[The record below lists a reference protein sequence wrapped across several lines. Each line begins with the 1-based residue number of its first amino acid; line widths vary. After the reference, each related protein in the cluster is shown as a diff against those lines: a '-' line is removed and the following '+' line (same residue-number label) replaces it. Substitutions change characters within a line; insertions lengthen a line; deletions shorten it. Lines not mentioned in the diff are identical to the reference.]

1 MNIKIILSLSVVLL
15 SGIAISCTQEKEIK
29 KNVPLAPEQYRRPEN
44 LILSNYEYST
54 EELKNKFSEEMM
66 KLSTDRIKMV
76 NEVNNNGPFKPTPE
90 SIDSH
95 VIPEWFE
102 DAKFGMFIDW
112 GLWSLAGWADKSPVE
127 GDPSEEPRTYP
138 DWYELR
144 MYHEFKAYHEKNWG
158 SDFERDHFIPLFTAF
173 QYQPEKLVD
182 IAVESGMKYIVPFTK
197 HCTGFCLW
205 PSSFTQRDVG
215 DMGPKRD
222 LIKPL
227 KESCIQNGLK
237 LGFYLCIGEWEYP
250 LIDENGKI
258 YKGEWGK
265 RPESITDL
273 KKLETM
279 WSGKIPVKDYYA
291 DYLVPLA
298 TEFIDNYDPDILW
311 FDAEWMTETSENH
324 SYDMAAYF
332 YNKAQ
337 GRKEVVINDRYGEV
351 NGKGLRWQRGD
362 FYTSESEGHSYDDK
376 KSSNVWEECRGI
388 STSYGFN
395 WQDTENSV
403 ISSEKFIQMFV
414 DIVAKG
420 GNLLLITNLDGN
432 GALPEIQ
439 AKRLK
444 DIGKWLKVNG
454 EGIYGTRAY
463 STVSEG
469 TVNYTR
475 SKDNKVVYAIAIEW
489 PGKQLKVKS
498 VTPRKDSD
506 VFMLGFEGTL
516 KWSYDIDE
524 GVTIIEI
531 PDILQEESNRPC
543 NHAYTFKINI

>member
-1 MNIKIILSLSVVLL
+1 
-15 SGIAISCTQEKEIK
+15 
-29 KNVPLAPEQYRRPEN
+29 
-44 LILSNYEYST
+44 
-54 EELKNKFSEEMM
+54 MM
-66 KLSTDRIKMV
+66 KLSTARIEMV
-76 NEVNNNGPFKPTPE
+76 REVNAKGKFKATPE
-90 SIDSH
+90 SIDKH
-95 VIPEWFE
+95 LVPEWFE

-112 GLWSLAGWADKSPVE
+112 GLWSIAGWADKKPTE
-127 GDPSEEPRTYP
+127 DDPSEEPRTYP
-138 DWYELR
+138 DWYENR
-144 MYHEFKAYHEKNWG
+144 MYNLFRDYHEKNWG
-158 SDFERDHFIPLFTAF
+158 SDFERDHFIPLFTAS

-311 FDAEWMTETSENH
+311 FDAEWMTETSVNQ
-324 SYDMAAYF
+324 SYDIAAYF

-337 GRKEVVINDRYGEV
+337 GRKEVAINDRYGEV

-362 FYTSESEGHSYDDK
+362 FYTSESEGRSYDDK
-376 KSSNVWEECRGI
+376 KTSHVWEECRGI

-403 ISSEKFIQMFV
+403 ISSEKFIKMFV

-463 STVSEG
+463 SIVSEG

-489 PGKQLKVKS
+489 PGKQLKIKS

-506 VFMLGFEGTL
+506 VFMLGFEQTL

-543 NHAYTFKINI
+543 NHAYTFKIKI